1 MLDIARAEGLD
12 ATVAHGSV
20 TNVQARSFGRLTL
33 RLSGDDAAAAAGRVV
48 VKLNEFT
55 ESEVIR

>member
-1 MLDIARAEGLD
+1 M
-12 ATVAHGSV
+12 